1 MAEGRPHTNSQ
12 ESSQPRRRQYSTH
25 GSLRD
30 VHMASSATDA
40 APFQGL
46 KSTAG
51 LPVARRSTNGFGDV
65 SNGERIRCMQYYPL
79 LMLSCNTTMQRHVWP
94 IEGIKRFETLSYLP
108 PLSTE
113 QLLKQIDYLL
123 RSNWVPCLEF
133 SKHNPLKR
141 FQKVVLAT

>member
-1 MAEGRPHTNSQ
+1 
-12 ESSQPRRRQYSTH
+12 
-25 GSLRD
+25 
-30 VHMASSATDA
+30 MASSATDA

-51 LPVARRSTNGFGDV
+51 LPVARRSTNGFGNV
-65 SNGERIRCMQYYPL
+65 SNGERIRCMQVTSLALYIFVKCQYYPL

-94 IEGIKRFETLSYLP
+94 IEGIKKFETYLP

-133 SKHNPLKR
+133 CKVGLVHRESARSPGYYDGRHCKR
-141 FQKVVLAT
+141 YSIFLHCIFLVT